1 MTHPN
6 VQVVRNGFAAFAAQ
20 DMGTLRGLFAPDA
33 VWHAP
38 GRNQLSG
45 VFKGVDE
52 ILGLFGRT
60 LELSDGTFAVDVHAV
75 VGDDEHVFAAY
86 GVTAKRGGKSLRD
99 SAVLVFHVRDGK
111 VTEAWGT
118 SGDQYLVDDFWS

>member
-6 VQVVRNGFAAFAAQ
+6 VQVVREGFAAFAAQ
-20 DMGTLRGLFAPDA
+20 DTEALRALFAPDA

-52 ILGLFGRT
+52 ILGLFRRT
-60 LELSDGTFAVDVHAV
+60 MELTGGTFGVDVHAV

-86 GVTAKRGGKSLRD
+86 GVSAERAGKSLRD
-99 SAVLVFHVRDGK
+99 SAVLVFHVRDGR
-111 VTEAWGT
+111 VTEVWGT